1 MGVSFDLGRVA
12 PYLLCSR
19 PLFFLVSLNFLH
31 SCVMAVR
38 SGTGVQPVLAYIRAS
53 LIDPSFNNNKAVR
66 TGEYHPSIHFLDFIN
81 TFLAVVLDDLN
92 SKRKIRQAIV
102 LGQGSPGTRG
112 LHGDVEQSVALWVS
126 DCP

>member
-38 SGTGVQPVLAYIRAS
+38 PDTGVQPIHAYIRAFV
-53 LIDPSFNNNKAVR
+53 D
-66 TGEYHPSIHFLDFIN
+66 
-81 TFLAVVLDDLN
+81 
-92 SKRKIRQAIV
+92 
-102 LGQGSPGTRG
+102 
-112 LHGDVEQSVALWVS
+112 
-126 DCP
+126 